1 MTGNNVNVEKY
12 VIKKAPPTVYYI
24 PDFITREEESHLL
37 NKIYSVPKPKWTQL
51 SNRKLQ
57 NWGGIPHPK
66 GMIAEKLPE
75 WLDTYLERINQLGV
89 FESVKPN
96 HVLINE
102 YLAGQG
108 IMPHFDGPLYYPT
121 ISTISCG
128 SHTILNFYEPDR
140 TSEGSEAGKKAVLFV
155 CLGNICRS
163 PMAAC
168 VFKYLINARNQADRW
183 TVDSAGTGDWH
194 VGHPADSRARDV
206 LAKHN
211 VPCQHQAR
219 QVIEEDFGKFDYL
232 FVMDESNFANV
243 KAFEKRAVKQGIK
256 PNAKILYLGDYDP
269 KGVKIVEDP
278 YYSNAKDA
286 FDICYEH
293 CYRSC
298 EQFLNKVEK
307 NEV

>member
-1 MTGNNVNVEKY
+1 MTGNNVNGEKY

-140 TSEGSEAGKKAVLFV
+140 TSEGSEVCSIFVDARSLLILQDDMYEKYVHGISSKTEDTLSSDILNCCSSSPNQVL
-155 CLGNICRS
+155 NRS
-163 PMAAC
+163 TR
-168 VFKYLINARNQADRW
+168 VSLTIR
-183 TVDSAGTGDWH
+183 H
-194 VGHPADSRARDV
+194 VP
-206 LAKHN
+206 KTT
-211 VPCQHQAR
+211 
-219 QVIEEDFGKFDYL
+219 KFT
-232 FVMDESNFANV
+232 
-243 KAFEKRAVKQGIK
+243 IK
-256 PNAKILYLGDYDP
+256 T
-269 KGVKIVEDP
+269 
-278 YYSNAKDA
+278 
-286 FDICYEH
+286 
-293 CYRSC
+293 
-298 EQFLNKVEK
+298 
-307 NEV
+307 